1 MDAVRGSVRCPIVV
15 GRDDLLDLA
24 DRRFDDAEVGRGQFL
39 LLAGVAG
46 IGKTRL
52 LRAIAHK
59 ALERGF
65 VDSYGHLA
73 PQDIELPG
81 GAVLDQARSM
91 RSIPSLATSG
101 AAILELL
108 GSAPSANRT
117 GRRRLAL
124 DIVDAFLAA
133 PDEPTLYGFE
143 DLQWA
148 DDLSLDVIAE
158 LARRSR
164 DRHMLIA
171 ATYRTEETGSGSSL
185 REWRSRLVTQRIAE
199 ELRLGP
205 LSRDET
211 ALVATLILDS
221 GLPAP
226 KDVATVVYARTD
238 GVPLYI
244 EELLGAVGPDARS
257 SGKAIRDAIVPD
269 TIEDAVLRRLSR
281 CSPEAQAAAEAG
293 AVIGR
298 CFTVEVL
305 AGVMDLPQ
313 DVLDGPL
320 QELVDQF
327 LVTPPFDEV
336 YFDFPHQLL
345 REAIYRSVK
354 VGDRRRYHGRAG
366 RFGARLV
373 GQSEIHA
380 SAHFERAGMAREA
393 YETALVGAREAGR
406 MSLHREGFD
415 LYRRAVANLPDDLGS
430 AERAAILEAYAEEAL
445 ATERLDLAEGAATS
459 AAEAYEAVGDRVSTI
474 RATALAQVVARRQGV
489 PLDDRIAAK
498 RQLIEE
504 IDAVGSP
511 DEMGDIRVE
520 AVMDLA
526 KYLMDARRI
535 DEAAPLLDAL
545 RVHAEQVGDP
555 ELLMAVDWKVGVA
568 EMIRGETGAGLRRIT
583 TAAETAERAG
593 WEGLGISAY
602 RDAAAYAMEAMDYA
616 ASQRWADAGLRYADS
631 IQQSYC
637 ANIMGATSAMVAW
650 AAGAWPE
657 ADQLAHEKIRDE
669 GSKRSV
675 AMARWAAGYVALGRG
690 DLSGATAELELA
702 LRFGEASQEIDL
714 ILIPLW
720 GLAEVALLDGDP
732 ELAFT
737 RCREAFERA
746 RASGERVHLA
756 PFVVT
761 GVRSALAAGRP
772 TEAADW
778 YRSCVEVLAPILAVA
793 DAALE
798 HGRGLLALAD
808 GATGVAKTALT
819 AAIARW
825 DAHGRTWEAAWG
837 RLDLASCLIRSNRF
851 ADGLG
856 LATEVRDLAAHLDCR
871 ALADRADAL
880 IRMARGHVPTD
891 EPWRP
896 LTAREF
902 GVARLIAE
910 GRTNAEIAA
919 ELGIAPKTAS
929 AHVEHILAKLGVA
942 RRAEIA
948 AWATSVER
956 SAATEP
962 SRRERHALAN

>member
-24 DRRFDDAEVGRGQFL
+24 DRRLGDVEIGRGQFL

-52 LRAIAHK
+52 LNAIAHK
-59 ALERGF
+59 ARERGF
-65 VDSYGHLA
+65 DASFGHLA
-73 PQDIELPG
+73 QQDVDLPG
-81 GAVLDQARSM
+81 GAILDQARTM
-91 RSIPSLATSG
+91 RSVPRLAAVG
-101 AAILELL
+101 GAILELL
-108 GSAPSANRT
+108 ASAPSVNRT

-143 DLQWA
+143 DVQWA

-164 DRHMLIA
+164 DRHLLMA
-171 ATYRTEETGSGSSL
+171 ATYRTDESGSTPSL

-211 ALVATLILDS
+211 ALVTTLVLDA

-226 KDVATVVYARTD
+226 KDVAAVVYARTD

-244 EELLGAVGPDARS
+244 EELLGAVGPEARS

-269 TIEDAVLRRLSR
+269 TIEDAVLRRLAR
-281 CSPEAQAAAEAG
+281 CSPEAQAVAQAG

-298 CFTVEVL
+298 CFTAEVL
-305 AGVMDLPQ
+305 AGVMDRAQ
-313 DVLDGPL
+313 DDLDAPL

-345 REAIYRSVK
+345 RESIYRSVK

-380 SAHFERAGMAREA
+380 STHFERAGMAREA
-393 YETALVGAREAGR
+393 YESALIGAREATR

-415 LYRRAVANLPDDLGS
+415 LYQRAVANMPGDLGD

-445 ATERLDLAEGAATS
+445 AIERLDIAEGAATS
-459 AAEAYEAVGDRVSTI
+459 AAAAYEAVGDRVSSL
-474 RATALAQVVARRQGV
+474 RATSLVQVVARRQGS
-489 PLDDRIAAK
+489 PLDERIAAK
-498 RQLIEE
+498 RRLIEE
-504 IDAVGSP
+504 IDALGS
-511 DEMGDIRVE
+511 DGDVAEVRIE
-520 AVMDLA
+520 AILDLA
-526 KYLMDARRI
+526 KYLTDARRA
-535 DEAAPLLDAL
+535 DEAEPLL
-545 RVHAEQVGDP
+545 AELQACADRAGDE
-555 ELLMAVDWKVGVA
+555 ELKMTVAWKLGVA
-568 EMIRGETGAGLRRIT
+568 EMIRGETEVGLQRIT
-583 TAAETAERAG
+583 TAAEAAERAG
-593 WEGLGISAY
+593 WESLGISAY
-602 RDAAAYAMEAMDYA
+602 RDAATFAMEALDYE
-616 ASQRWADAGLRYADS
+616 ASRRWADAGLRYADS

-650 AAGAWPE
+650 AGGDWIE
-657 ADQLAHEKIRDE
+657 ADQLARQRIRDE
-669 GSKRSV
+669 GSDRSI
-675 AMARWAAGYVALGRG
+675 AMARWVVGYVAMGHG
-690 DLSGATAELELA
+690 DLSGATLELERA

-714 ILIPLW
+714 ILVPLW
-720 GLAEVALLDGDP
+720 GLAEVALLAGDP
-732 ELAFT
+732 DVAFA
-737 RCREAFERA
+737 RCTDALERA

-761 GVRSALAAGRP
+761 GVRSALAARRP
-772 TEAADW
+772 VEAAAW
-778 YRSCVEVLAPILAVA
+778 HAACVEILAAVPSVA

-798 HGRGLLALAD
+798 HGRGLVALAD
-808 GATGVAKTALT
+808 GATGVAKTALA
-819 AAIARW
+819 AAIGRW
-825 DAHGRTWEAAWG
+825 DAHGRTWEAAWA
-837 RLDLASCLIRSNRF
+837 RLDMATCLVRSNRF
-851 ADGLG
+851 GDALS
-856 LATEVRDLAAHLDCR
+856 LAADVRETAARLACR
-871 ALADRADAL
+871 ALADRADDL
-880 IRMARGHVPTD
+880 VRMARGHVLTD

-902 GVARLIAE
+902 GVARLIAD
-910 GRTNAEIAA
+910 GRTNAEIAV

-956 SAATEP
+956 ATSPEGRRGERPAAVG
-962 SRRERHALAN
+962 